1 MDCETA
7 HFQIIHTRSPREHQ
21 RHILATSRKTTVLIL
36 ILLHSVADFRFPA
49 PGAWNRKRQRS
60 IVLSFLSSEER
71 KWPEE
76 EGGNKRSK
84 EPFGREELEKHRREP
99 YSLRGISNL
108 STYRGRARL
117 QQAPSEAPFF
127 GIFSLPSFPFPLQT
141 AEGRDQEFDS
151 HFPDVARN
159 QLSAPSHRERAATS
173 QAHSHLPTIEGKSG
187 RPRRP
192 WQASNPLRDGTR
204 I

>member
-7 HFQIIHTRSPREHQ
+7 LFQIIHIRSPREHQ
-21 RHILATSRKTTVLIL
+21 THILATSEKTTVLLIL
-36 ILLHSVADFRFPA
+36 ILLYSMVDFRFPA
-49 PGAWNRKRQRS
+49 PGTDRDRQRQRS

-76 EGGNKRSK
+76 GGNKRSK
-84 EPFGREELEKHRREP
+84 EPFGRRRRSGTGGKP

-108 STYRGRARL
+108 STYRGMEGGTEGACNRHRARPL
-117 QQAPSEAPFF
+117 FRYFF
-127 GIFSLPSFPFPLQT
+127 ALPSFPLQT

-151 HFPDVARN
+151 HFFPDVARN

-173 QAHSHLPTIEGKSG
+173 QAHSHLPAIEGRG
-187 RPRRP
+187 RP
-192 WQASNPLRDGTR
+192 
-204 I
+204 